1 MRLRDRLH
9 IGEAVWAF
17 SSGEVEMTLPFDHS
31 THTTLPPRPYIPRSE
46 KLRWLRRHWPL
57 ATITAAVFI
66 MLIWMGA
73 LMCFALMFARR
84 I

>member
-1 MRLRDRLH
+1 
-9 IGEAVWAF
+9 
-17 SSGEVEMTLPFDHS
+17 MTLLERDTHS
-31 THTTLPPRPYIPRSE
+31 SSASAPPVHQSDTL
-46 KLRWLRRHWPL
+46 KWLQRHWPL

-66 MLIWMGA
+66 MLVWMGA